1 VSYDLQTVTEAVARV
16 DTPAEIELSVIIP
29 CYNEEAVLEEC
40 HRRLSGVLDSMGQ
53 PYECVYVDDGSRDNT
68 WLQLRKLQQEG
79 GGKVVAVAL
88 SRNFGHQPAVSAG
101 LTLARG
107 KAVIIIDAD
116 LQDPPELIP
125 ELVKLWRAG
134 HDVVYGMRASR
145 EGESRFKLISAKL
158 FYRVISRLSDIEIP
172 SDTGDFRLIDR
183 RVLDVMLSMPER
195 HRMLRGI
202 CSWVGFSQ
210 VAFPYKRQAR
220 FAGVTKYPFEKMLGL
235 ALDGIISFS
244 VVPLR
249 LLTLAGALTAILSC
263 IGIAWAVIARTLTHQ
278 WVEGWAT
285 LFIGLLF
292 FSGMQ
297 MICLG
302 IMGEYIGRIYT
313 EVKQRPL
320 FVIRDVLR
328 SVGDFPRAERFMRQ

>member
-1 VSYDLQTVTEAVARV
+1 MK
-16 DTPAEIELSVIIP
+16 AEVELSIIVP
-29 CYNEEAVLEEC
+29 CYNEEAVLREC
-40 HRRLSGVLDSMGQ
+40 HRRLSGVLDGMGE
-53 PYECVYVDDGSRDNT
+53 PYECVYVDDGSRDAT
-68 WLQLRKLQQEG
+68 WLELRELEREYP
-79 GGKVVAVAL
+79 GKVVAVAL

-107 KAVIIIDAD
+107 KAVVIIDSD

-125 ELVKLWRAG
+125 DMVKLWRQG
-134 HDVVYGMRASR
+134 NDVVYGVRESR
-145 EGESRFKLISAKL
+145 EGESQFKIITAKW
-158 FYRVISRLSDIEIP
+158 FYRVINRLSDVAIP

-183 RVLDVMLSMPER
+183 RVVEVMTSMPER
-195 HRMLRGI
+195 HRLLRGI
-202 CSWVGFSQ
+202 CSWVGFVQ
-210 VAFPYKRQAR
+210 VPFPYKRAAR
-220 FAGVTKYPFEKMLGL
+220 FAGVTKYPFKKMLAL
-235 ALDGIISFS
+235 AGDGILSFS

-249 LLTLAGALTAILSC
+249 MLTIAGLFTAVLSI
-263 IGIAWAVIARTLTHQ
+263 IGILYALIARIFTHE
-278 WVEGWAT
+278 WVAGWAT

-320 FVIRDVLR
+320 FVIKDVIR
-328 SVGDFPRAERFMRQ
+328 SA

>member
-1 VSYDLQTVTEAVARV
+1 MTADV
-16 DTPAEIELSVIIP
+16 ELSVVVP
-29 CYNEEAVLEEC
+29 CYNEEEVLAEC
-40 HRRLSGVLDSMGQ
+40 HRRIAGVLDKAGVV
-53 PYECVYVDDGSRDNT
+53 YECVYVDDGSQDRT
-68 WLQLRKLQQEG
+68 WLQLREMQKENP
-79 GGKVVAVAL
+79 GKVVAVSL

-107 KAVIIIDAD
+107 KAVVIIDAD

-125 ELVKLWRAG
+125 EMMACWRAG
-134 HDVVYGMRASR
+134 HDVVYGVRESR
-145 EGESRFKLISAKL
+145 DGESRFKLWSAKL
-158 FYRVISRLSDIEIP
+158 FYRVINKLSDVEIP

-183 RVLDVMLSMPER
+183 RVVDVMLSMPER
-195 HRMLRGI
+195 HRLLRGI
-202 CSWVGFSQ
+202 CSWVGFVQ
-210 VAFPYKRQAR
+210 TPFPYKRAPR
-220 FAGVTKYPFEKMLGL
+220 FAGVTKYPFKKMLAL
-235 ALDGIISFS
+235 AFDGIMSFS

-249 LLTLAGALTAILSC
+249 LLTLAGLMTALLSV
-263 IGIAWAVIARTLTHQ
+263 IGIVWALIARTLTHQ

-320 FVIRDVLR
+320 FVIRDVIR
-328 SVGDFPRAERFMRQ
+328 ST

>member
-1 VSYDLQTVTEAVARV
+1 MMTD
-16 DTPAEIELSVIIP
+16 IELSVIVP
-29 CYNEEAVLEEC
+29 CYNEEEVLAEC
-40 HRRLSGVLDSMGQ
+40 HRRISGVLDGTGVA
-53 PYECVYVDDGSRDNT
+53 YECVYVDDGSRDST
-68 WLQLRKLQQEG
+68 WLQLREMQKENP
-79 GGKVVAVAL
+79 GKVVAVSL

-107 KAVIIIDAD
+107 KAVVIIDAD

-125 ELVKLWRAG
+125 EMVEFWRAG
-134 HDVVYGMRASR
+134 HDVVYGVRESR
-145 EGESRFKLISAKL
+145 DGESRFKLWSAKL
-158 FYRVISRLSDIEIP
+158 FYRVINKFSDVEIP

-183 RVLDVMLSMPER
+183 RVVDVMRSMPER
-195 HRMLRGI
+195 HRLLWGI
-202 CSWVGFSQ
+202 CSWVGFVQ
-210 VAFPYKRQAR
+210 TPFPYKRAAR
-220 FAGVTKYPFEKMLGL
+220 FAGVTKYPFKKMLAL
-235 ALDGIISFS
+235 AFDGILSFS

-249 LLTLAGALTAILSC
+249 LLTLAGLMTAILSV
-263 IGIAWAVIARTLTHQ
+263 IGIVWALIARTLTHR
-278 WVEGWAT
+278 WVAGWAT

-320 FVIRDVLR
+320 FVIRDVIR
-328 SVGDFPRAERFMRQ
+328 SA

>member
-1 VSYDLQTVTEAVARV
+1 MV
-16 DTPAEIELSVIIP
+16 DAAPGDPMRTDIELSVIVP
-29 CYNEEAVLEEC
+29 CYNEEAVLAEC
-40 HRRLSGVLDSMGQ
+40 HRRIASVLDSMDV
-53 PYECVYVDDGSRDNT
+53 PYECVYVDDGSRDST
-68 WLQLRKLQQEG
+68 WLQLRAMQQEHS
-79 GGKVVAVAL
+79 GKVVAVSL

-101 LTLARG
+101 LTVARG

-125 ELVKLWRAG
+125 EMVRLWRDG
-134 HDVVYGMRASR
+134 HDVVYGVRESR
-145 EGESRFKLISAKL
+145 EGESQFKLLSAKL

-183 RVLDVMLSMPER
+183 RAVDVMLSMPER

-210 VAFPYKRQAR
+210 IPFHYKRSAR
-220 FAGVTKYPFEKMLGL
+220 FAGVTKYPFEKMLAL

-249 LLTLAGALTAILSC
+249 LLTLAGLSTAVLSFVGIVWAL
-263 IGIAWAVIARTLTHQ
+263 VARTLTHQ
-278 WVEGWAT
+278 WVAGWAT

-320 FVIRDVLR
+320 FVIRDIIR
-328 SVGDFPRAERFMRQ
+328 SV